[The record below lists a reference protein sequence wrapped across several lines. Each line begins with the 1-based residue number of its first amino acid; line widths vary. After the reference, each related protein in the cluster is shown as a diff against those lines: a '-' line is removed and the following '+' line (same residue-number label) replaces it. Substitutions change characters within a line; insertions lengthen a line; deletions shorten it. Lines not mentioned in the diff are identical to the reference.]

1 MATATSDRNVK
12 SDDGVPEVDVAHF
25 IRVKKELEV
34 DKLFRAL
41 VKFEGSDLHLK
52 VGKPPMIRV
61 RNELRPLNRGPIDA
75 EEMVRLLVPM
85 MDERARRIFDEDG
98 GADFAYTVDVEK
110 ARQREDEMYVE
121 RVKMGDVLPNEH
133 KRYHASPAKA
143 SETAAL
149 NPEP

>member
-1 MATATSDRNVK
+1 MATAEAEAKEPRSKTAVNA
-12 SDDGVPEVDVAHF
+12 DGDVDVSRF

-75 EEMVRLLVPM
+75 VEMVRLLVPM
-85 MDERARRIFDEDG
+85 MDERSRKIFDED
-98 GADFAYTVDVEK
+98 
-110 ARQREDEMYVE
+110 
-121 RVKMGDVLPNEH
+121 
-133 KRYHASPAKA
+133 
-143 SETAAL
+143 
-149 NPEP
+149 

>member
-1 MATATSDRNVK
+1 MATVEAQRSGKN
-12 SDDGVPEVDVAHF
+12 EVEEQEIDIAHF
-25 IRVKKELEV
+25 IRQKKELEV

-85 MDERARRIFDEDG
+85 MDERSRRIFDADG
-98 GADFAYTVDVEK
+98 GADFAYTVDVDEVTWRFRVNLLK
-110 ARQREDEMYVE
+110 QMGNLGLVAR
-121 RVKMGDVLPNEH
+121 RVNNKIPDFKGLFLPPVME
-133 KRYHASPAKA
+133 S
-143 SETAAL
+143 L
-149 NPEP
+149 